1 MATNLGLDD
10 DLIREAVRL
19 GGHKT
24 KREAVTRALEAY
36 IERIRQRRVREIF
49 GKMDFDPDYDHKPGR
64 HR

>member
-49 GKMDFDPDYDHKPGR
+49 GKMDFDPDYNHKPGR